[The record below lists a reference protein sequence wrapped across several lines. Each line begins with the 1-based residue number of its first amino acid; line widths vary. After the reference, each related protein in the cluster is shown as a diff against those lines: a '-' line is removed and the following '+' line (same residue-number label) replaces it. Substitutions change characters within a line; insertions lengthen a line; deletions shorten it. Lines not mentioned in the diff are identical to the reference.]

1 MIFHE
6 LIKKVYTM
14 AQPIQIL
21 MVEDNPAD
29 VELTKEAF
37 SEGKLSNTLHI
48 VNDGEEA
55 LDYVYKRGRFTDV
68 ETPDII
74 LLDLNLPKI
83 NGREVLATLKA
94 DEDLCSIPVI
104 ILSSSEDSADIRASY
119 ALNANSFVTKPVA
132 IEEFLDVVKSIEHF
146 WVEIVKLP
154 SGKKKS

>member
-1 MIFHE
+1 M
-6 LIKKVYTM
+6 T
-14 AQPIQIL
+14 QPIHIL

-37 SEGKLSNTLHI
+37 GEGKLVNTLVI

-55 LDYVYKRGRFTDV
+55 LDYIYKRARYADV

-83 NGREVLATLKA
+83 SGKEVLATLKS
-94 DEDLCSIPVI
+94 DPDYSSIPVI
-104 ILSSSEDSADIRASY
+104 ILSSSEDTADIKATY

-132 IEEFLDVVKSIEHF
+132 IDDFLEVVKSIEHF
-146 WVEIVKLP
+146 WVEVVKLP
-154 SGKKKS
+154 SDRT

>member
-1 MIFHE
+1 
-6 LIKKVYTM
+6 M
-14 AQPIQIL
+14 AQAIEIL

-37 SEGKLSNTLHI
+37 SEGKLNNTIHV

-55 LDYVYKRGRFTDV
+55 LDYLYKRGRFADAI
-68 ETPDII
+68 TPHIV

-83 NGREVLATLKA
+83 NGREVLATIKGDKELS
-94 DEDLCSIPVI
+94 SIPVI
-104 ILSSSEDSADIRASY
+104 ILSSSEDSADIKESY

-132 IEEFLDVVKSIEHF
+132 INDFLGVVKSVEHF

-154 SGKKKS
+154 TQA